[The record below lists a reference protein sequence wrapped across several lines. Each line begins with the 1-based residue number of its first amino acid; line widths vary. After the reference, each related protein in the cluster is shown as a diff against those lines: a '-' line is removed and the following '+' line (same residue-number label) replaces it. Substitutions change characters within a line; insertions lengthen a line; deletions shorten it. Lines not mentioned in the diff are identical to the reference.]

1 MVEARR
7 IAAELAEDGV
17 HYRGYR
23 VDVIDE
29 YGSTIGSAPVIVGD
43 EANKLRVELKRFRN
57 LHDWTTDKQALQA
70 LTRLINEAE
79 ERLRKIEN
87 PDA

>member
-1 MVEARR
+1 LAYRTLIPAATATALGSRAGLDSLASIAARERPWLRRR

-29 YGSTIGSAPVIVGD
+29 YGNTIGSIPVIVGD
-43 EANKLRVELKRFRN
+43 
-57 LHDWTTDKQALQA
+57 HDAG
-70 LTRLINEAE
+70 
-79 ERLRKIEN
+79 
-87 PDA
+87 